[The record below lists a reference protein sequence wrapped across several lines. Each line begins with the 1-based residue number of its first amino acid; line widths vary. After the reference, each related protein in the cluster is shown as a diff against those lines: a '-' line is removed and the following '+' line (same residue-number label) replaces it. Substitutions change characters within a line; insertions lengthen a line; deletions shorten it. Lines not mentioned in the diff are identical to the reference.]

1 MNKTSVKNKQTKQQ
15 FFKPQ
20 QVWQAADVRPEPVNI
35 VFSNKTANEAG
46 LMTQEQAGSPQVQGC
61 CTPALHQVPQQQNLG
76 RMGGY
81 YRKSH
86 IFTLGFWYCT
96 LGLMWHWSRAKD
108 WHLPLD
114 SSLDLGAHFVVEAG
128 FLNSHPP
135 FPQLCHYK
143 TNDVLLLVIKSLHIL
158 ELIAQLKL
166 GMRATS
172 RLIVAVSLVNIK
184 HTRCLI

>member
-1 MNKTSVKNKQTKQQ
+1 M
-15 FFKPQ
+15 
-20 QVWQAADVRPEPVNI
+20 
-35 VFSNKTANEAG
+35 
-46 LMTQEQAGSPQVQGC
+46 
-61 CTPALHQVPQQQNLG
+61 
-76 RMGGY
+76 
-81 YRKSH
+81 
-86 IFTLGFWYCT
+86 
-96 LGLMWHWSRAKD
+96 
-108 WHLPLD
+108 
-114 SSLDLGAHFVVEAG
+114 VEAG